1 MPTVAQAFHNFPTE
15 IELKPTEQ
23 ETEAV
28 RHETTHPAHAHQC
41 WRELFG
47 AEYKS

>member
-1 MPTVAQAFHNFPTE
+1 MKQREVPVVLLLTRAA
-15 IELKPTEQ
+15 
-23 ETEAV
+23 EAV